1 MDIKERLSFFQ
12 EMVQCE
18 YPLHL
23 WHYSPEFELIET
35 DCPAELM
42 LPDIISMLGFSSLVL
57 AHIESGNRMPLILD
71 TAFGSP
77 VLSIRAL
84 RCSRSTSSVLLLPEA
99 TRIWFCVKSWI
110 PTSLPSSCALKL

>member
-42 LPDIISMLGFSSLVL
+42 LPDIISSRTRTYRIREPH
-57 AHIESGNRMPLILD
+57 AAD
-71 TAFGSP
+71 FGHR
-77 VLSIRAL
+77 VR
-84 RCSRSTSSVLLLPEA
+84 
-99 TRIWFCVKSWI
+99 
-110 PTSLPSSCALKL
+110 TSLDRRF

>member
-71 TAFGSP
+71 TEFGLCAAADP
-77 VLSIRAL
+77 HR
-84 RCSRSTSSVLLLPEA
+84 RSCFYRKQLTSGSA
-99 TRIWFCVKSWI
+99 
-110 PTSLPSSCALKL
+110 

>member
-57 AHIESGNRMPLILD
+57 AHIVSGLCAAADPHRRSCFYRKQL
-71 TAFGSP
+71 TSGS
-77 VLSIRAL
+77 A
-84 RCSRSTSSVLLLPEA
+84 
-99 TRIWFCVKSWI
+99 
-110 PTSLPSSCALKL
+110 

>member
-23 WHYSPEFELIET
+23 WHYSPELELIET

-71 TAFGSP
+71 TEFDFSGSP

-84 RCSRSTSSVLLLPEA
+84 RCSRSTSSVLPLPEA
-99 TRIWFCVKSWI
+99 TRIWFCGKS
-110 PTSLPSSCALKL
+110 

>member
-57 AHIESGNRMPLILD
+57 AHIESGNRMPLIL
-71 TAFGSP
+71 
-77 VLSIRAL
+77 SIRAL

>member
-23 WHYSPEFELIET
+23 WHYSPEFVLIET

-42 LPDIISMLGFSSLVL
+42 LPDIISMLGFSSRTRTYRIREPH
-57 AHIESGNRMPLILD
+57 AAD
-71 TAFGSP
+71 FGHR
-77 VLSIRAL
+77 VR
-84 RCSRSTSSVLLLPEA
+84 
-99 TRIWFCVKSWI
+99 
-110 PTSLPSSCALKL
+110 TSLDRRF

>member
-35 DCPAELM
+35 D
-42 LPDIISMLGFSSLVL
+42 
-57 AHIESGNRMPLILD
+57 
-71 TAFGSP
+71 
-77 VLSIRAL
+77 
-84 RCSRSTSSVLLLPEA
+84 
-99 TRIWFCVKSWI
+99 
-110 PTSLPSSCALKL
+110 